1 MNKTLAIVNGK
12 RSRIPKLLI
21 VTFVCAL
28 LLASTMFAA
37 FADTYTG
44 TIDGLPYTYWF
55 LRETTS
61 QGHPCISTTFDYPLR
76 HYSSA
81 ASYLGSERVH
91 YDGRNWKENSSTSS
105 AFSSYGSIYAYTSA
119 YYGTKD

>member
-1 MNKTLAIVNGK
+1 MIRKHLGKKTAIFLACILIMMATLATV
-12 RSRIPKLLI
+12 
-21 VTFVCAL
+21 
-28 LLASTMFAA
+28 A

-44 TIDGLPYTYWF
+44 YIDGYPYTYWF

-61 QGHPCISTTFDYPLR
+61 QDWPCISTTFKYPFM

-81 ASYLGSERVH
+81 ATYLGSERVD
-91 YDGRNWKENSSTSS
+91 YSGRNYVYGSSKSS

-119 YYGTKD
+119 YYGTE